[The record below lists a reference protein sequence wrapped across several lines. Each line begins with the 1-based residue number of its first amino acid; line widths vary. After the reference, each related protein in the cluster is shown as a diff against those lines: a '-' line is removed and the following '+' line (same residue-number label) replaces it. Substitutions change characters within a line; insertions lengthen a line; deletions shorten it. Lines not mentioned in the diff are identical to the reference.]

1 MSPATALST
10 QNGPG
15 APTAK
20 QSTGTA
26 DRTPSKVIR
35 TLQAIGP
42 ATAVLMGLTAAVYAA
57 CATVTALTGGPLP

>member
-1 MSPATALST
+1 MSA
-10 QNGPG
+10 
-15 APTAK
+15 APRPNERRPRELR
-20 QSTGTA
+20 QEHPGTA

-42 ATAVLMGLTAAVYAA
+42 ATAVPMGLTAAVYAA